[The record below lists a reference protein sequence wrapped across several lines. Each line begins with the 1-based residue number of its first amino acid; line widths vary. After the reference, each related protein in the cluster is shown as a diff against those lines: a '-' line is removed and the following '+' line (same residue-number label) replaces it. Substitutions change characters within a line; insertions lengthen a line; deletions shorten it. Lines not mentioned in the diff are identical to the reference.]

1 MPRKRRSKS
10 KTLKVKFTQK
20 KVSNRLGRNLNTAVG
35 GFSGA
40 VIGSLGAHKVSAR
53 KAYTRIG
60 AGALLGGAAL
70 RAITPKKKK
79 MLHVSLAKPKKR
91 KARKRK

>member
-20 KVSNRLGRNLNTAVG
+20 KVSNRFERNLNTAVG

-40 VIGSLGAHKVSAR
+40 VIGSLG
-53 KAYTRIG
+53 RIKF
-60 AGALLGGAAL
+60 LLEKP
-70 RAITPKKKK
+70 TPE
-79 MLHVSLAKPKKR
+79 LEQVLYWEAPL
-91 KARKRK
+91 